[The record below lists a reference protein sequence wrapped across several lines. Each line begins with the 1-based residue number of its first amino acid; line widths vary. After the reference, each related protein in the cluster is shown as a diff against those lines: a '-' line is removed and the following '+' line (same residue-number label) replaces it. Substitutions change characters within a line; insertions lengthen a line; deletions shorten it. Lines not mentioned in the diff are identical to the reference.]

1 MLWVFFVECED
12 CSFGS
17 EKSQYKDM
25 NRFIFVHQ
33 SVEFDIYCVVV
44 FVHIL

>member
-1 MLWVFFVECED
+1 MNEAKCCGFFFVECED

-33 SVEFDIYCVVV
+33 SVEFDIYVW
-44 FVHIL
+44 

>member
-1 MLWVFFVECED
+1 MNEAKCFFFFVECED

-25 NRFIFVHQ
+25 KRFIFVHQ
-33 SVEFDIYCVVV
+33 SVEFDIYVW
-44 FVHIL
+44 